1 MGSSISRPQ
10 YGLYDYQR
18 QVMLDT
24 INRIE
29 QPRGMMAPYPRVLL
43 HLPTGA
49 GKTRI
54 ATHVACELLNR
65 SPEDALVV
73 WLTSG
78 TELLEQAAGELE
90 RGWSYLGRSETC
102 VHRFWGNQDLRWS
115 NLDGGFLIAGLS
127 KLRWVDSGNS
137 RVLSDLGHRVRAVIF
152 DEAHQAPANTYE
164 YVVEQLVGHGGALIG
179 LTATPGR
186 GWGLSDDDERLAKLF
201 QANRIEIDSRGH
213 PNPVAYLIANRYLA
227 NPRFRV
233 VDFDSDG
240 FTDSGAPDYGTEILD
255 TLGDDNVRNA
265 RIVDLVAEELARCG
279 RMIVFCPSV
288 RSAEDCHEMMVER
301 GLHSGLVT
309 AATLSEERAR
319 VISDYRA
326 ASGDPMALFN
336 FGVLTAGFDAPATR
350 GVVIARPTRSVV
362 LYSQMAG
369 RALRGLRSGGNRSAW
384 IYTVVDS
391 GLPGFRSVADAFG
404 NWEELW
410 SQKASS

>member
-1 MGSSISRPQ
+1 MGSTIVSPQ

-18 QVMLDT
+18 QVMLET
-24 INRIE
+24 INKIA
-29 QPRGMMAPYPRVLL
+29 QPRGLMDPYPRVLL

-54 ATHVACELLNR
+54 ATHIACELLN
-65 SPEDALVV
+65 SSAEDALIV
-73 WLTSG
+73 WLASG
-78 TELLEQAAGELE
+78 TELLDQAASELE
-90 RGWSYLGRSETC
+90 RGWSYLGRAEAY

-115 NLDGGFLIAGLS
+115 NLDGGFLVSGLS
-127 KLRWVDSGNS
+127 KMRWVDAGNS
-137 RVLSDLGHRVRAVIF
+137 RVLDTLAHRVRAVIF

-186 GWGLSDDDERLAKLF
+186 GWGLSDEDERLADLF
-201 QANRIEIDSRGH
+201 QANRVEIDTRGH
-213 PNPVAYLIANRYLA
+213 PNPVAYLVANRYLA

-233 VDFDSDG
+233 VNFDSGSFKDNV
-240 FTDSGAPDYGTEILD
+240 SSDYGTEILEI
-255 TLGDDNVRNA
+255 LGDDNARNI

-288 RSAEDCHEMMVER
+288 SSAGDCYEMMQER
-301 GLHSGLVT
+301 GLSSGLVT
-309 AATLSEERAR
+309 SATPSEERAR

-326 ASGDPMALFN
+326 PSNGPMALFN

-369 RALRGLRSGGNRSAW
+369 RALRGPRSGGNRSAW
-384 IYTVVDS
+384 IYTVIDS

-410 SQKASS
+410 SQKARS